1 MDTPFARPMTKR
13 PLFALTI
20 FLGAFLLFLVEPLAA
35 RQLLP
40 ALGGSS
46 AVWITCLVVF
56 QLLLLFGYTYAHWLT
71 RLRMQRGVHLGLLAA
86 AVLLAFVSTTPGSP
100 AAFERPITTIFLA
113 LGSSIGLPFLLL
125 SATSPLLQVWL
136 ARSEG
141 EGVRYRLFA
150 LSNVGSLLALLAY
163 PVLIEPHMSLHTQRI
178 AWAAGFV
185 VYAALCAMLVPASSS
200 GVVTEEAAQPVTRP
214 ATGKLVLWFLLPFA
228 ASMQLAAVTAHLS
241 QNIAPIPLLW
251 ILPLSA
257 YLLSFITAFE
267 FGRFYQ
273 RGLVIRFLV
282 VFLAALAYTLT
293 KEGATFPI
301 WLSISFYLIE
311 LFLACYFCHAELY
324 LHRPEDPQQST
335 LFYLTLS
342 AGGAAGTFFIGI
354 VSPLVFSANYDL
366 AISFFVTAVVACVAL
381 WQEGWAQRLLWATAS
396 VLLLFLIGKEYQ
408 AFQAGSMAQ
417 VRNFYG
423 PLRVTQGGF
432 PPSSVLRTLYNGTI
446 KHGTQIFT
454 PDHARVPVSYY
465 SPDSGIGLAMRYC
478 CKGRPKSVGVIGL
491 GSGSLAV
498 YAQPGDRFRFYEI
511 NPAVEPITRNLFT
524 YLRDA
529 PIQIPIIAGDARISL
544 QHEAP
549 NNFDI
554 LVIDAF
560 SGDAIP
566 LHLITTQALELYRKH
581 MAPGG
586 IIAFHVSN
594 QYLHLAPE
602 VAALAKTAGLDAV
615 LISSPNDEKKGYY
628 SATWV
633 LLTNRKDFQQETDV
647 VIARSSFPEIKAPA
661 WTDDYSSILPL
672 MNWGKR

>member
-1 MDTPFARPMTKR
+1 MNKR

-56 QLLLLFGYTYAHWLT
+56 QLLLLFGYSYAHWLT
-71 RLRMQRGVHLGLLAA
+71 RFRAQQTVQLGLLGV
-86 AVLLAFVSTTPGSP
+86 AVLLAFVSTTPSSP
-100 AAFERPITTIFLA
+100 TAFQRPVLTIFLSLA
-113 LGSSIGLPFLLL
+113 TSIGLPFLLL

-136 ARSEG
+136 AQTEG
-141 EGVRYRLFA
+141 AGVRYRLFA
-150 LSNVGSLLALLAY
+150 LSNVGSLLALFAY
-163 PVLIEPHMSLHTQRI
+163 PVLIEPYMTIHAQRM
-178 AWAAGFV
+178 AWAVGFV
-185 VYAALCAMLVPASSS
+185 VYAALCGLLVPRGVQTVQDQPSSHP
-200 GVVTEEAAQPVTRP
+200 ANQPSRSNR
-214 ATGKLVLWFLLPFA
+214 LLWFLLPFA

-251 ILPLSA
+251 ILPLAA
-257 YLLSFITAFE
+257 YLLSFIAAFE
-267 FGRFYQ
+267 LGRFYN

-293 KEGATFPI
+293 QEGVTFPI
-301 WLSISFYLIE
+301 WLSISFFLIE

-324 LHRPEDPQQST
+324 THRPEDPRQST
-335 LFYLTLS
+335 VFYLMLS

-366 AISFFVTAVVACVAL
+366 SISFFVTATVAVFAL
-381 WQEGWAQRLLWATAS
+381 WNLGWAQRALWATAS

-408 AFQAGSMAQ
+408 AFNLASMAQ
-417 VRNFYG
+417 IRNFYG
-423 PLRVTQGGF
+423 PLRVTQGAF
-432 PPSSVLRTLYNGTI
+432 PPASTLRTLYNGTI

-465 SPDSGIGLAMRYC
+465 APESGIGLAMRYC
-478 CKGRPKSVGVIGL
+478 CEGRPKSVGIIGL
-491 GSGSLAV
+491 GAGSLAV
-498 YAQPGDRFRFYEI
+498 YSQPGDRFRFYEI
-511 NPAVEPITRNLFT
+511 NPAVEPVARNLFT
-524 YLRDA
+524 YFRDA
-529 PIQIPIIAGDARISL
+529 PVAIPVIAGDARISL
-544 QHEAP
+544 EHEAP

-566 LHLITTQALELYRKH
+566 LHLITTQALALYQKH

-594 QYLHLAPE
+594 QFIHLAPE
-602 VAALAKTAGLDAV
+602 VKALSQTAGLDAV
-615 LISSPNDEKKGYY
+615 LINSPNDESKGYY
-628 SATWV
+628 SSTWV
-633 LLTNRKDFQQETDV
+633 LLTRRKDFQQQTDV
-647 VIARSSFPEIKAPA
+647 VIARSSFPEMKAKA